1 MPDHLDTE
9 EAMLARINRAD
20 GFASRME
27 AFMLESV
34 SHQARAAK
42 SFSNISSSLQRQEGR
57 LDTLTDTCT
66 AIKERIAVNAT
77 EIGNLKTVN
86 SDQWTEINKVKNG
99 ARKDD
104 DEKGFSFSAR
114 NVSAQDVV
122 RVLMVIGVL
131 WLILRGYHIDP
142 VTLLAKVFTP

>member
-1 MPDHLDTE
+1 
-9 EAMLARINRAD
+9 MLARINRAD

-34 SHQARAAK
+34 SQQARAAK
-42 SFSNISSSLQRQEGR
+42 SFSNISGSLQRQEGR

-66 AIKERIAVNAT
+66 AIKERIATNAA
-77 EIGNLKTVN
+77 EIGNIKETN
-86 SDQWTEINKVKNG
+86 SDQWTEIAKLRNG
-99 ARKDD
+99 KG
-104 DEKGFSFSAR
+104 EKGFSFSAR